1 MLHQKYKR
9 RTDYCCC
16 TGTVHCRYCVGQGKP
31 PHLTVDK
38 DYNTV
43 SIESKA
49 YMDEQEKYLKEYC
62 LLRVAELRN
71 KEPINELIPIMND
84 TLKTQNQFV
93 LSVKRNNFIVG
104 SVTAEGT
111 LSFSSNPTVHAS
123 ASLVRA
129 ECVRLARLN
138 PGKLYI
144 FVQLAGGELTPAMTN
159 LSI

>member
-49 YMDEQEKYLKEYC
+49 YMDERKQTLIEVRRKYQKPDY
-62 LLRVAELRN
+62 
-71 KEPINELIPIMND
+71 EPVNELENM
-84 TLKTQNQFV
+84 TETQRLNTQA
-93 LSVKRNNFIVG
+93 NFIIAVRKNYFVVG
-104 SVTAEGT
+104 SVDDRGT
-111 LSFSSNPTVHAS
+111 MSFASNPVVHGGAS
-123 ASLVRA
+123 AARA
-129 ECVRLARLN
+129 ECARLAKLN

-144 FVQLAGGELTPAMTN
+144 FVQLAGGEMVPATQTV
-159 LSI
+159 SI